1 MPAYVVAQMTLHDPE
16 KYGRY
21 VPTAVETIAAHGGH
35 LLVASGSADVREGTI
50 PAPRTII
57 VEFPSKEAAAAW
69 YESEAYQA
77 VLPLR
82 LESSHGCLF
91 IVDGFVMPSG

>member
-1 MPAYVVAQMTLHDPE
+1 MPAYVVAQMTMHDPE

-21 VPTAVETIAAHGGH
+21 VPTAVETIAAHGGR
-35 LLVASGSADVREGTI
+35 LLVAADSADVREGTI
-50 PAPRTII
+50 PAPRTVII
-57 VEFPSKEAAAAW
+57 EFPSKEAAAGW